1 MKFAQQSP
9 ATFPAK
15 HVPLYLRLPGVTY
28 RRSNRVT
35 ARLPVIVGF
44 GGYNAAGRSSFHHG
58 FRRTVIESLDTSSRQ
73 QTLAGLAV
81 MMKLVKVV
89 DGDYHDEQNNSLSLA
104 DIDSRFAEQILA
116 STLVRRIEKQHLDP
130 DAAHWQKTIDISA
143 TAGQPLSFITLRKHL
158 PNPLPSDWAVDE
170 LNATEVLVTLHDN
183 CEFKVDSYRALPVKS
198 AGQLPTGFEPSELYN
213 ARFHPRG
220 LAMTIVGVTDA
231 LRATGIDW
239 QTIMQL
245 VAPDEV
251 AVFAGSIMS
260 QLDENGFGGLMQS
273 RLKGGRVTAKQ
284 LALGLN
290 TMPADFINAYVLGS
304 VGTTGSVTGACATF
318 LYNLQKGTELIA
330 SGKARVVIVGNSEA
344 PINQECIEGY
354 GAMGALATE
363 EGLRQIQGKDE
374 VAQSES
380 EVDWRRASRPF
391 GENCGFTLAEACQF
405 VVLMDDELALELGAD
420 IHGAVPDVFI
430 NADGFKKSISAPGPG
445 NYLTVAK
452 AVASAVQ
459 LLGIDAVRERSF
471 VHAHGSST
479 PANRV
484 TESEILNRIA
494 NTFAIEQWPV
504 TAVKAFVG
512 HSLATASG
520 DQVISALGSFKYG
533 IIPGIKTIDAVA
545 NDVQQQNLS
554 FATADR
560 RRAPE
565 QLDLCVINSKGFG
578 GNNASA
584 LLLAPHVAERM
595 LRKRHG
601 EAAFAAYLQRRE
613 ATRAAAQ
620 AYDAQALLGQLGII
634 YNFGHDLID
643 DQQIEIS
650 PEQIKVPG
658 FVQPLVFKKDER
670 YGDMLG

>member
-1 MKFAQQSP
+1 
-9 ATFPAK
+9 
-15 HVPLYLRLPGVTY
+15 VT
-28 RRSNRVT
+28 S
-35 ARLPVIVGF
+35 RLPVIVGF

-58 FRRTVIESLDTSSRQ
+58 FRRTVIESMDTAARQ

-89 DGDYHDEQNNSLSLA
+89 DGGYQDDEGNTLSLA
-104 DIDSRFAEQILA
+104 EIDSRFSAQILA

-158 PNPLPSDWAVDE
+158 PDPLPSDWTVDE
-170 LNATEVLVTLHDN
+170 LNASEVLVTLHDN

-239 QTIMQL
+239 QAIMQR

-318 LYNLQKGTELIA
+318 LYNLQKGIELIS
-330 SGKARVVIVGNSEA
+330 SGKARVAIVGNSEA
-344 PINQECIEGY
+344 PINQECLEGY

-363 EGLRQIQGKDE
+363 DGLRQIQGSD
-374 VAQSES
+374 Q
-380 EVDWRRASRPF
+380 VDFRRASRPF

-479 PANRV
+479 PANRT
-484 TESEILNRIA
+484 TESAILDRIA
-494 NTFAIEQWPV
+494 SAFAIDQWPV

-520 DQVISALGSFKYG
+520 DQVISALGTFKYG

-545 NDVQQQNLS
+545 GDVHQQHLS

-560 RRAPE
+560 SRAPE
-565 QLDLCVINSKGFG
+565 QLDMCVINSKGFG

-620 AYDAQALLGQLGII
+620 AYDAQALLGELGII

-643 DQQIEIS
+643 DQHIEIS

-658 FVQPLVFKKDER
+658 FAQPLVFKKDER
-670 YGDMLG
+670 YGDMLE